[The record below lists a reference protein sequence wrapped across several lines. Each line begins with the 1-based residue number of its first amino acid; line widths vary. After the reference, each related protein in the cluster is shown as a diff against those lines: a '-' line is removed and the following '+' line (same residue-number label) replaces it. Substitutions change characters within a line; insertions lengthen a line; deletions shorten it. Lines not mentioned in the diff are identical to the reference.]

1 MDKTNYAFFERQFM
15 PLQNANVNIMNQTFM
30 YGLGVFEGI
39 RGYWNAKEKCVYLF
53 RLREHIERMFDSIRI
68 MRLQCDYTVDQ
79 VCELI
84 TELVRMNEPTGDIYI
99 RPSVYASSL
108 AISPCLAK
116 SKFDLCI
123 LTIPFGDYVDTQAGL
138 RVGVSSWRRVE
149 DNAIPARAK
158 INGCYVNTALAKT
171 DAALAGLDDCIMLSE
186 SGHVAEGSAM
196 NVFIVKKGQLITTS
210 TTENILEGI
219 TRSTIME
226 MAEREFGLQAYSRC
240 IDRSELYT
248 ADEIFFC
255 GTGAQV
261 APVAEI
267 DARKVGSGSY
277 PITEMIR
284 DKYIELCRGNVP
296 GYESWLTRVEATA
309 VVSPLSSSV
318 VTAA

>member
-1 MDKTNYAFFERQFM
+1 MEKTNYAFFQGQFM
-15 PLQNANVNIMNQTFM
+15 PLENANVNIMNQTFM
-30 YGLGVFEGI
+30 YGLGVFEGV
-39 RGYWNAKEKCVYLF
+39 RGYWNAEEKCVNLF

-68 MRLQCDYTVDQ
+68 MHLRCDYSVDE

-84 TELVRMNEPTGDIYI
+84 SQLVKMNEPSGDIYI
-99 RPSVYASSL
+99 RPSIYASSN

-116 SKFDLCI
+116 SKSDLCI

-196 NVFIVKKGQLITTS
+196 NLFIVKKGQLITTS

-219 TRSTIME
+219 TRGTIME
-226 MAEREFGLQAYSRC
+226 MAEREFGFKSYARC

-267 DARKVGSGSY
+267 DGRPVGNGKF

-284 DKYIELCRGNVP
+284 DKYIALCRGYVP
-296 GYESWLTRVEATA
+296 GYEEWLTRVDTGAKVA
-309 VVSPLSSSV
+309 S
-318 VTAA
+318 AA